1 MNNNQ
6 VEKHESNFSNKRI
19 ITSLILIGIF
29 AILLRIYFG
38 NFEIPIISDSF
49 GYFLYAI
56 DISINSQL
64 PNNYSI
70 GNNGWPIFLSSIFSI
85 FEFDTVLDYMQT
97 QKILTIILST
107 LTIIP
112 IYFLCRNFFNNKLS
126 LIGTIIFAFEPR
138 IILNSSLGITE
149 PLYILLG
156 TTVLV
161 FFLSDNKKLIYASFA
176 VSAFVSMI
184 RTEGIFLFLAISI
197 IFIIR
202 FRKDKIVIPKY
213 FLVLVIFVLIL
224 LPMANYRVETMG
236 HDGLSQ
242 RIINGIQGHI
252 LGSNEFSEKHL
263 EEIGNNT
270 KEKFFVNG
278 AENFTRYLVW
288 DLIPI
293 FIFFVPIGI
302 FFVFKNLDFK
312 KGTIISCMILMSIPT
327 FYIFSIPLED
337 TRYFFFLYPLFSVIS
352 LFTINKFQSY
362 FKNQNK
368 ILTIIIFGII
378 FSSIIFLQFKSIDN
392 EHEHDAF
399 QISQILLKSEMT
411 INEYSPESQ
420 YLEVANIPNDFLI
433 FESYFT
439 KEREKG
445 ISIRDSIPQK
455 ISVISPNN
463 YSSLFEFIQE
473 NQKNGLTHVVV
484 DDKMNRKSFLKDV
497 FENESNYEYL
507 IKEFDSNKIGFSYHV
522 KLFKIDYDIL
532 NKLK

>member
-1 MNNNQ
+1 
-6 VEKHESNFSNKRI
+6 
-19 ITSLILIGIF
+19 
-29 AILLRIYFG
+29 
-38 NFEIPIISDSF
+38 
-49 GYFLYAI
+49 
-56 DISINSQL
+56 
-64 PNNYSI
+64 
-70 GNNGWPIFLSSIFSI
+70 
-85 FEFDTVLDYMQT
+85 
-97 QKILTIILST
+97 
-107 LTIIP
+107 
-112 IYFLCRNFFNNKLS
+112 
-126 LIGTIIFAFEPR
+126 
-138 IILNSSLGITE
+138 
-149 PLYILLG
+149 
-156 TTVLV
+156 
-161 FFLSDNKKLIYASFA
+161 
-176 VSAFVSMI
+176 
-184 RTEGIFLFLAISI
+184 
-197 IFIIR
+197 
-202 FRKDKIVIPKY
+202 
-213 FLVLVIFVLIL
+213 
-224 LPMANYRVETMG
+224 
-236 HDGLSQ
+236 
-242 RIINGIQGHI
+242 
-252 LGSNEFSEKHL
+252 
-263 EEIGNNT
+263 
-270 KEKFFVNG
+270 
-278 AENFTRYLVW
+278 
-288 DLIPI
+288 
-293 FIFFVPIGI
+293 
-302 FFVFKNLDFK
+302 
-312 KGTIISCMILMSIPT
+312 MILMSIPT